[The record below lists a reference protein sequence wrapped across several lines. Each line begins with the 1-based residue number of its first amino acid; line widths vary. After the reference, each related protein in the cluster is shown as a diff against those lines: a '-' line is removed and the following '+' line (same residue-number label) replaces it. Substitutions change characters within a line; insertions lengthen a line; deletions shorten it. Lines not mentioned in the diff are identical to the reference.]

1 MPIDNENPI
10 TPASGVLYMKDP
22 ATGEDVCLGQ
32 CGPITGTIEADPADE
47 IVIGRINKPQ
57 EATLT
62 INIPPIRKITRKR
75 FLKLL
80 MSYRVPRNVANSM
93 AEIVRKSGHTYAWGF
108 VVIKFTGFL
117 PWED

>member
-22 ATGEDVCLGQ
+22 ETGEDVCLGQ
-32 CGPITGTIEADPADE
+32 CGPITDTIEADPADPN
-47 IVIGRINKPQ
+47 VVHRINEPK

-62 INIPPIRKITRKR
+62 IKIPIRKITRKR

-80 MSYRVPRNVANSM
+80 MSYGVPRNVANSM
-93 AEIVRKSGHTYAWGF
+93 AEIVRKNGHTYAFGF
-108 VVIKFTGFL
+108 LVIKFTGFL